1 MAVWQARYESA
12 SVKAMDWTEIAP
24 FLAVLSALGAMWW
37 RLNSRIDTLDAKIVQ
52 IDAKFDAK
60 FATLDAKFDT
70 KFDALSKLLTD
81 NLLALNRDIGELKGA
96 AHTHTPD

>member
-1 MAVWQARYESA
+1 MN
-12 SVKAMDWTEIAP
+12 WTELAP
-24 FLAVLSALGAMWW
+24 FIAILGALGAMWW

-60 FATLDAKFDT
+60 F
-70 KFDALSKLLTD
+70 DALNKLLTD

-96 AHTHTPD
+96 AHTHTSP